1 MKFHTCVLAVILIF
15 MSYQGHADL
24 LITPTR
30 IVFSERDRVQEV
42 ILVNTASEPRTYALA
57 WLEMKQ
63 LDNLAYAKLDDNEA
77 KAFARASDFIRFT
90 PRRLTLQPGENQ
102 RIKLMLRRTSNSQ
115 DKDYRSHLKFTVI
128 PNAVMQD
135 DSNDESTNANGT
147 QIKLNL
153 FLNYSIPVMI
163 KNDSSAQNIAISNL
177 AFRKNIDSST
187 NATLTF
193 VLNKTSPGFT
203 FGDITLLFKAEG
215 GSEFV
220 PVGYTNNVSVYHE
233 SNLVKADV
241 VWTEPVAIQAG
252 QLKIVY
258 KGKRESVDTLYV
270 EASLQIK

>member
-1 MKFHTCVLAVILIF
+1 VIAVVFIF
-15 MSYQGHADL
+15 MTYQSHADI

-30 IVFSERDRVQEV
+30 VVFSERDRVQEV
-42 ILVNTASEPRTYALA
+42 VLVNTASESRTYALS

-63 LDNLAYAKLDDNEA
+63 LDNLAYAKLDENEA

-102 RIKLMLRRTSNSQ
+102 RIKLMIRRTSNSQ

-135 DSNDESTNANGT
+135 DSNDESTGANGT

-153 FLNYSIPVMI
+153 FLNYSIPVII
-163 KNDSSAQNIAISNL
+163 KNDSSSQNIAFSNL
-177 AFRKNIDSST
+177 EFRKNTDSSL
-187 NATLTF
+187 NPSLTF
-193 VLNKTSPGFT
+193 VLNKTSQGFT
-203 FGDITLLFKAEG
+203 FGNITLLFKAEG
-215 GSEFV
+215 SNEFV

-233 SNLVKADV
+233 SSLVKGDV

-258 KGKRESVDTLYV
+258 KGKQESADTIYD
-270 EASLQIK
+270 EASLLIK